1 VITRADIAHWRT
13 RVPWVSAEHVEQDL
27 VLSRLIVEIARHP
40 LLGQE
45 LIFRGGT
52 CLHKLW
58 LDRPWRYSEDLDYVR
73 RSDGG
78 IGDVLDAI
86 RDIAGIVGFDS
97 VRTETRT
104 QHPKARL
111 RARYESGGTFHVK
124 VEINTFERSPARPI
138 VTRSCVVDS
147 PWFEGTADVPTFGAP
162 EMAATKVRALY
173 QRSKG
178 RDLFDLWLAIA
189 RLKLEPAEIAACFDT
204 YRPESWTPSRAAANL
219 NRKLDSTEFATDL
232 TALVAD
238 WPAEYSVDAGRDVA
252 HSILDAIEAHSRS

>member
-1 VITRADIAHWRT
+1 MIPQADIAHWRT

-45 LIFRGGT
+45 LVFRGGT

-73 RSDGG
+73 RSGGG
-78 IGDVLDAI
+78 IGGVLDAI
-86 RDIAGIVGFDS
+86 REIAEAVGFDN
-97 VRTETRT
+97 VQTETRT

-111 RARYESGGTFHVK
+111 RAQYESGGPFHIK

-138 VTRSCVVDS
+138 ITRTSVVAS
-147 PWFEGTADVPTFGAP
+147 PWFQGAAEVQSFCAP
-162 EMAATKVRALY
+162 EMMATKMRALY

-178 RDLFDLWLAIA
+178 RDLFDLWLALNHLGID
-189 RLKLEPAEIAACFDT
+189 PVEIADCFDT
-204 YRPESWTPSRAAANL
+204 YRPDGWTPARAMGNL
-219 NRKLDSTEFATDL
+219 DDKLKRPDFVSDL
-232 TALVAD
+232 TQLVAE
-238 WPAEYSVDAGRDVA
+238 WPDGYSIESGRSAVETVVE
-252 HSILDAIEAHSRS
+252 AIEARAMA